1 MELVATRRPFLC
13 FPLQRHFEQRI
24 HVQQRLRNY
33 GADCAIDYNTVT
45 PEELAYAALIRMH
58 QPVQYRRVETNGA
71 TQAAT
76 IIARVLSARG
86 AVR

>member
-1 MELVATRRPFLC
+1 
-13 FPLQRHFEQRI
+13 
-24 HVQQRLRNY
+24 
-33 GADCAIDYNTVT
+33 
-45 PEELAYAALIRMH
+45 
-58 QPVQYRRVETNGA
+58 VETNGA